1 MGDWMKVAVAGPKE
15 PQPIDR
21 HVGARIRHKRMMLGI
36 SQEALGDALG
46 VTFQQVQK
54 YEKGMNRVGASRL
67 QAIANFLEVPV
78 SYFFDGAGGQS
89 QRGSAAAGKDQ
100 VLDLIAT
107 REGIRLNRAFAAIKD
122 VRVRSKIVSMLEALA
137 GTNAE
142 DD

>member
-1 MGDWMKVAVAGPKE
+1 MKVAVAGPKE

-21 HVGARIRHKRMMLGI
+21 HVGTRIRHKRMMLGI

-78 SYFFDGAGGQS
+78 SYFFDGSGGQS
-89 QRGSAAAGKDQ
+89 QRGSAGKDQ

-122 VRVRSKIVSMLEALA
+122 ARVRAKIVSMIEALA
-137 GTNAE
+137 GTH
-142 DD
+142 DDD

>member
-1 MGDWMKVAVAGPKE
+1 MKVATVAGPKE

-21 HVGARIRHKRMMLGI
+21 HVGTRIRHKRMMLGV

-78 SYFFDGAGGQS
+78 SYFFDGTGGQS
-89 QRGSAAAGKDQ
+89 QRATSAGKDQ

-122 VRVRSKIVSMLEALA
+122 ARVRAKIVSMIEALA
-137 GTNAE
+137 GTN
-142 DD
+142 DDD

>member
-1 MGDWMKVAVAGPKE
+1 MLTPKKPDPVDVE
-15 PQPIDR
+15 
-21 HVGARIRHKRMMLGI
+21 VGQRIRIQRLQSGL
-36 SQEALGDALG
+36 SQTSLAEQLG

-89 QRGSAAAGKDQ
+89 QRGSAGKDQ

-122 VRVRSKIVSMLEALA
+122 ARVRAKIVSMLEALA
-137 GTNAE
+137 GTS
-142 DD
+142 DDD

>member
-1 MGDWMKVAVAGPKE
+1 MKVATVAGPKE

-21 HVGARIRHKRMMLGI
+21 HVGTRIRHKRMMLGI

-89 QRGSAAAGKDQ
+89 QRATAGKDQ

-122 VRVRSKIVSMLEALA
+122 ARVRAKIVSMIEALA
-137 GTNAE
+137 GTS
-142 DD
+142 DDD

>member
-1 MGDWMKVAVAGPKE
+1 MKVAAVAGPKE

-21 HVGARIRHKRMMLGI
+21 HVGARIRHKRMMLGV

-78 SYFFDGAGGQS
+78 SYFFDGTGGQS
-89 QRGSAAAGKDQ
+89 QRGSAGKDQ

-122 VRVRSKIVSMLEALA
+122 VRVRAKIVSMLEALA
-137 GTNAE
+137 GTS
-142 DD
+142 DDD

>member
-1 MGDWMKVAVAGPKE
+1 MKVATVAGPKE

-21 HVGARIRHKRMMLGI
+21 HVGTRIRHKRMMLGI

-89 QRGSAAAGKDQ
+89 QRGTSAGKDQ

-107 REGIRLNRAFAAIKD
+107 REGIRLNRAFASIKD
-122 VRVRSKIVSMLEALA
+122 ARVRAKIVSMLEALA
-137 GTNAE
+137 GTNT
-142 DD
+142 DDD

>member
-1 MGDWMKVAVAGPKE
+1 MKHGPT
-15 PQPIDR
+15 QTDVL
-21 HVGARIRHKRMMLGI
+21 VGSRVRVRRLELGL
-36 SQEALGDALG
+36 SQTALANELG

-137 GTNAE
+137 GTNADE
-142 DD
+142 D

>member
-1 MGDWMKVAVAGPKE
+1 MKAAVAGPKE

-78 SYFFDGAGGQS
+78 SYFFEGGNS
-89 QRGSAAAGKDQ
+89 GTSRTSHSSGRDQ

-122 VRVRSKIVSMLEALA
+122 ARVRAKIVSMLEALA
-137 GTNAE
+137 GTNA
-142 DD
+142 DDD

>member
-1 MGDWMKVAVAGPKE
+1 
-15 PQPIDR
+15 
-21 HVGARIRHKRMMLGI
+21 MMLGI

-89 QRGSAAAGKDQ
+89 QRASAGKDL

-122 VRVRSKIVSMLEALA
+122 ARVRAKIVSMLEALA
-137 GTNAE
+137 GTNN
-142 DD
+142 DDD

>member
-1 MGDWMKVAVAGPKE
+1 MKVAAVAGPKE

-89 QRGSAAAGKDQ
+89 QRTTSASKDQ

-107 REGIRLNRAFAAIKD
+107 REGIRLNRAFASIKD
-122 VRVRSKIVSMLEALA
+122 ARVRAKIVSMLEALA
-137 GTNAE
+137 GTG
-142 DD
+142 DDD

>member
-1 MGDWMKVAVAGPKE
+1 MKVAVAGPKE

-89 QRGSAAAGKDQ
+89 QRGSAGKDQ

-122 VRVRSKIVSMLEALA
+122 ARVRAKIVSMLEALA
-137 GTNAE
+137 GTS
-142 DD
+142 DDD

>member
-1 MGDWMKVAVAGPKE
+1 MNAKQGFSIKVAAVAGPKE

-21 HVGARIRHKRMMLGI
+21 HVGARIRHKRMMLGV

-78 SYFFDGAGGQS
+78 SYFFDGAGGKK
-89 QRGSAAAGKDQ
+89 QRGGARKDWVLYLLRSA
-100 VLDLIAT
+100 
-107 REGIRLNRAFAAIKD
+107 
-122 VRVRSKIVSMLEALA
+122 
-137 GTNAE
+137 
-142 DD
+142 

>member
-1 MGDWMKVAVAGPKE
+1 MKVAAVAGPKE

-21 HVGARIRHKRMMLGI
+21 HVGTRIRHKRMMLGI

-78 SYFFDGAGGQS
+78 SYFFDGTGGQS
-89 QRGSAAAGKDQ
+89 QRANSAVKDQ

-122 VRVRSKIVSMLEALA
+122 ARVRAKIVSMIEALA
-137 GTNAE
+137 GTN
-142 DD
+142 DDD

>member
-1 MGDWMKVAVAGPKE
+1 MKGAVAGPKE

-21 HVGARIRHKRMMLGI
+21 HVGARVRHKRMMLGI

-89 QRGSAAAGKDQ
+89 QRGSAGKDL

-122 VRVRSKIVSMLEALA
+122 ARVRAKIVSMLEALA
-137 GTNAE
+137 GTNN
-142 DD
+142 DDD

>member
-1 MGDWMKVAVAGPKE
+1 MKVAAVAGPKE

-21 HVGARIRHKRMMLGI
+21 HVGARIRHKRMMLGV

-89 QRGSAAAGKDQ
+89 QRGSAGKDQ

-122 VRVRSKIVSMLEALA
+122 ARVRAKLVSMLEALA
-137 GTNAE
+137 GTS
-142 DD
+142 DDD

>member
-1 MGDWMKVAVAGPKE
+1 MKVATVAGPKE

-89 QRGSAAAGKDQ
+89 QRGSAGKDQ

-122 VRVRSKIVSMLEALA
+122 VRVRAKIVSMLEALA
-137 GTNAE
+137 GTS
-142 DD
+142 DDE

>member
-1 MGDWMKVAVAGPKE
+1 MKVAAVAGPKE

-21 HVGARIRHKRMMLGI
+21 HVGTRIRHKRMMLGV

-78 SYFFDGAGGQS
+78 SYFFDGTGGQS
-89 QRGSAAAGKDQ
+89 QRANSAVKDQ

-122 VRVRSKIVSMLEALA
+122 ARVRAKIVSMIEALA
-137 GTNAE
+137 GTN
-142 DD
+142 DDD

>member
-1 MGDWMKVAVAGPKE
+1 MKVAVAGPKE

-36 SQEALGDALG
+36 SQESLGDALG

-89 QRGSAAAGKDQ
+89 QRATAGKDQ

-107 REGIRLNRAFAAIKD
+107 REGIRLNRAFVAIKD
-122 VRVRSKIVSMLEALA
+122 ARVRAKIVSMLEALA
-137 GTNAE
+137 GTNE

>member
-1 MGDWMKVAVAGPKE
+1 MKVAAVAGPKE

-78 SYFFDGAGGQS
+78 SYFFDGTGGQS
-89 QRGSAAAGKDQ
+89 QRANSAVKDQ

-122 VRVRSKIVSMLEALA
+122 ARVRAKIVSMIEALA
-137 GTNAE
+137 GTN
-142 DD
+142 DDD

>member
-1 MGDWMKVAVAGPKE
+1 MKVAAVAGPKE

-21 HVGARIRHKRMMLGI
+21 HVGARIRHKRMMLGV

-89 QRGSAAAGKDQ
+89 QRGSAGKDQ

-122 VRVRSKIVSMLEALA
+122 ARVRAKIVSMLEALA
-137 GTNAE
+137 GTS
-142 DD
+142 DDD